1 MGAHRGHR
9 DLPARGRDRRPAT
22 DRGAP
27 PAGGCRAGQR
37 GRRAGRRGPRACRQG
52 RQAGRRGRRACQRG
66 GRPANDGA
74 LLPPAGAQ
82 ADPLAPEPDG
92 AAVLGAPALASITA
106 PGGGAAPGGGGP
118 EAEGSPL
125 LEFTHPLLALT
136 GLTFWIF
143 FVMTDDRLFAWIA
156 FGVVAATVLA
166 GLSWA
171 MRTRRAARAGRE
183 PVAFPPHLLMIHG
196 LAAACTLTLVVISA
210 VTAAHA

>member
-1 MGAHRGHR
+1 
-9 DLPARGRDRRPAT
+9 
-22 DRGAP
+22 
-27 PAGGCRAGQR
+27 
-37 GRRAGRRGPRACRQG
+37 
-52 RQAGRRGRRACQRG
+52 
-66 GRPANDGA
+66 
-74 LLPPAGAQ
+74 
-82 ADPLAPEPDG
+82 
-92 AAVLGAPALASITA
+92 VLGAPALASITA